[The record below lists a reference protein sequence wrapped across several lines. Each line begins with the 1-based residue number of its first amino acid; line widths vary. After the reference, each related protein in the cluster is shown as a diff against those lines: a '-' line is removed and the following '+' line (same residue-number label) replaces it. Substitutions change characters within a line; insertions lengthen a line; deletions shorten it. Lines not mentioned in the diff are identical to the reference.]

1 MDYSNQLSPEVKEKM
16 KKNLVYVGI
25 FAIVMFFA
33 GLTSAYYVSMGGGFW
48 LRYPMPSG
56 FYLSTLMIA
65 LSSGTFLLAVQQL
78 KKGSVTNMKILMAIT
93 FSLGVLFLVFQFRGY
108 RQLVD
113 RGIYNPSMYWSYP
126 EILVNDGR
134 YGDTLMVYKNNQ
146 PITVDGND
154 FYCGGDKLSQKE
166 MEDFQKFMKQ
176 YAIPEHVI
184 FSQQKEPLKAF
195 PDQRYTLYYNNLP
208 LQIKNG
214 GLYKNDSTPLT
225 HLDEIR
231 LCKMAINVTLG
242 RGHFMIKGS
251 IGKDFDVYLKGN
263 KLDYKDGGFWS
274 KGQRLSET
282 AQLRAKETSD
292 NSSAFLYVI
301 TFAHLLHIIG
311 ALIYLM
317 FTLKNALTN
326 RYSRENTLSLR
337 LAGMFWHFL
346 GLLWLYLFLFLNFI
360 H

>member
-65 LSSGTFLLAVQQL
+65 LSSGSFLLAVHQL
-78 KKGSVTNMKILMAIT
+78 KKGSVTNMKMLMVVT
-93 FSLGVLFLVFQFRGY
+93 FALGVLFVVFQFRGY
-108 RQLVD
+108 RQLVE
-113 RGIYNPSMYWSYP
+113 RGIYNPSIYWSYP

-154 FYCGGDKLSQKE
+154 FYCNGAKLSQKE

-176 YAIPEHVI
+176 YAIPEQVI
-184 FSQQKEPLKAF
+184 FSQQKEPLKAY
-195 PDQRYTLYYNNLP
+195 PDQRYTLYYNSLP
-208 LQIKNG
+208 LLIKNG
-214 GLYKNDSTPLT
+214 VLHKNDSTPLT

-231 LCKMAINVTLG
+231 LCKMAMNVTLG

-274 KGQRLSET
+274 KGQRLSHH
-282 AQLRAKETSD
+282 LRSLVAHHRCPNLLDVYSEKRFNKPLLARKHSLFK
-292 NSSAFLYVI
+292 AFRNVLA
-301 TFAHLLHIIG
+301 FFRAFM
-311 ALIYLM
+311 ALFIPL
-317 FTLKNALTN
+317 FQF
-326 RYSRENTLSLR
+326 YSLNLQKISENGRSFGTT
-337 LAGMFWHFL
+337 
-346 GLLWLYLFLFLNFI
+346 
-360 H
+360 

>member
-1 MDYSNQLSPEVKEKM
+1 MDYSNQLAPEVKEKM

-56 FYLSTLMIA
+56 FYLSTLVIA
-65 LSSGTFLLAVQQL
+65 LSSATFLMAVHQL
-78 KKGSVTNMKILMAIT
+78 KKGAVASMKILMVVT
-93 FSLGVLFLVFQFRGY
+93 FALGVLFVVFQFKGY

-134 YGDTLMVYKNNQ
+134 YGDTLMVYRNHQ

-154 FYCGGDKLSQKE
+154 FYCQGTKLSQKE
-166 MEDFQKFMKQ
+166 MEEFQQYMKH
-176 YAIPEHVI
+176 YAIPEQVI
-184 FSQQKEPLKAF
+184 FAQQSERLKAF
-195 PDQRYTLYYNNLP
+195 PSKKYTLYYNQLP
-208 LQIKNG
+208 LMIKSG

-231 LCKMAINVTLG
+231 LCKMAMNVTLG

-311 ALIYLM
+311 ALIYLI

-326 RYSRENTLSLR
+326 RYSQENTLSLR
-337 LAGMFWHFL
+337 LSGMFWHFL
-346 GLLWLYLFLFLNFI
+346 GLLWLYLFLFFNFI

>member
-1 MDYSNQLSPEVKEKM
+1 MDYSNQVSPEVKEKM
-16 KKNLVYVGI
+16 KKNLVFVGI

-48 LRYPMPSG
+48 LKYPMPSG
-56 FYLSTLMIA
+56 FYLSTAVIL
-65 LSSGTFLLAVQQL
+65 LSSITFILAIQQV
-78 KKGSVTNMKILMAIT
+78 KKGAIGAMKILMVLT
-93 FSLGVLFLVFQFRGY
+93 FMLGVLFVVFQFKGY
-108 RQLVD
+108 RQLINAGV
-113 RGIYNPSMYWSYP
+113 YNPSMYWSYP

-134 YGDTLMVYKNNQ
+134 YGDTLLVYKDQQ

-154 FYCGGDKLSQKE
+154 FYWNNKKLTDREFK
-166 MEDFQKFMKQ
+166 DFQRFMKN
-176 YAIPEHVI
+176 YAIPEQVI
-184 FSQQKEPLKAF
+184 FAQQQKPIKAY
-195 PDQRYTLYYNNLP
+195 PSDQYTLYYNNLP
-208 LQIKNG
+208 LIIKNEM
-214 GLYKNDSTPLT
+214 LYKNDSTPLT
-225 HLDEIR
+225 HVDEIR
-231 LCKMAINVTLG
+231 LCKVALNVTLG
-242 RGHFMIKGS
+242 RGHFMIKGT

-317 FTLKNALTN
+317 FTLKNALSN
-326 RYSRENTLSLR
+326 RYTKENTLSLR
-337 LAGMFWHFL
+337 MAGMFWHFL
-346 GLLWLYLFLFLNFI
+346 GVLWLYLFLFFNFI

>member
-56 FYLSTLMIA
+56 FYLSTGAIA
-65 LSSGTFLLAVQQL
+65 LSSLTFYLAIVQL
-78 KKGSVTNMKILMAIT
+78 NKGRVNAMKLLMAIT
-93 FSLGVLFLVFQFRGY
+93 FILGLIFVFFQFKGY

-113 RGIYNPSMYWSYP
+113 RGIYNPSMRWSYP

-134 YGDTLMVYKNNQ
+134 YGDTLMVYKNNK
-146 PITVDGND
+146 PITVEGND
-154 FYCGGDKLSQKE
+154 FYWNEQKLE
-166 MEDFQKFMKQ
+166 GNDLIDFQKFMKH
-176 YAIPEHVI
+176 YAVPEQVI
-184 FSQQKEPLKAF
+184 FAQQSEPLKAF
-195 PDQRYTLYYNNLP
+195 EDKQYTIFYNNTP
-208 LQIKNG
+208 LSIKNG
-214 GLYKNDSTPLT
+214 SLYKNDSTPLT

-242 RGHFMIKGS
+242 RGDFMIKGS
-251 IGKDFDVYLKGN
+251 IGKDFDVYLKGH

-274 KGQRLSET
+274 NGKRLSET

-301 TFAHLLHIIG
+301 TFVHLLHIMG
-311 ALIYLM
+311 ALIYLL

-326 RYSRENTLSLR
+326 RYSKENTLSLR
-337 LAGMFWHFL
+337 LSAMFWHFL